1 MFFNVETQLNQNAAP
16 VAQIL
21 CKNIKYCHSE
31 QLQSVTQSAL
41 HKDVCVCVCSVVT
54 IKDREEQQKSSG
66 RDIGGTKLT
75 LHDRSHPQVLV
86 SAPLTG
92 FKSVLW
98 RENKAN
104 L

>member
-1 MFFNVETQLNQNAAP
+1 MWPQSHKSSVKISNTVIQSSYRASHNQLFT
-16 VAQIL
+16 
-21 CKNIKYCHSE
+21 SM
-31 QLQSVTQSAL
+31 
-41 HKDVCVCVCSVVT
+41 CVCVCSVVT
-54 IKDREEQQKSSG
+54 IKDGEEQQKSSG

>member
-41 HKDVCVCVCSVVT
+41 HKYVCVFVCSVVT
-54 IKDREEQQKSSG
+54 IKDGEERQNSSG
-66 RDIGGTKLT
+66 RDIGGDK
-75 LHDRSHPQVLV
+75 
-86 SAPLTG
+86 A
-92 FKSVLW
+92 SV
-98 RENKAN
+98 A
-104 L
+104 